1 MNDPIKNYKQ
11 ALTAIVDIAKV
22 CGVTDNELAAIF
34 NSVLFKD
41 YPHGSTLYVCSSKE
55 EAEKLM
61 ESRVKPDESTN
72 LRADT
77 SRGKKIL
84 DACGKTGL
92 MPK

>member
-55 EAEKLM
+55 EVEKLM
-61 ESRVKPDESTN
+61 KERVEPIVGESTN

-77 SRGKKIL
+77 SRGAKIL
-84 DACGKTGL
+84 EDN
-92 MPK
+92 